1 MSFTLIGKHEKDSRN
16 NRDGFVTAMLDLM
29 EKDSKVMHVDCD
41 LENCINTGKLAKAF
55 PEQTVNAGIA
65 EANAMGVAAGLAA
78 TGRTVFMHS
87 FGCFASRRAFDQAF
101 MSAAYAKLPV
111 HVIGSDPG
119 VCAAY
124 NGGTH
129 MPFEDCALYMSVPE
143 AVVIDP
149 VDYAQINCLTKKLAA
164 SGKFS
169 YMRMIRK
176 GFTTVYG
183 DGSDFEIGKG
193 VTLKEGKDVAIIA
206 SGIMVDEALK
216 AQEQLAAEG
225 ISAKVIDMFTWKPLD
240 EQLILDSAAECGAI
254 VTAENHQVKVGLGS
268 AVANVVIKNN
278 PVPMEMVG
286 VEDRFGQVGA
296 ESFLREEYGLTA
308 AYNLEDAAR
317 KAVALSKGEPVPA
330 DMLDIDMP
338 KAELEA
344 LIERETSKMAP
355 TQKYYRGF
363 FSGGT
368 LADESMKLSI
378 GKLGHIYSNI
388 PLKPEDKIENPLTAE
403 YKENTCID
411 FGEDEFTE
419 GKPHPM
425 IDLTLRCER
434 ILRDAHDPTL
444 AILQC
449 DCVIGYGSNANPA
462 EELSAAIA
470 KAKEIA
476 ASEGRYIS
484 AICSIVGTE
493 GDPQNLTETRKQL
506 EAAGAIVVRSNA
518 QSTYLVHHMLD
529 KLNGGKY

>member
-16 NRDGFVTAMLDLM
+16 NRDGYVTAMLDLM

-124 NGGTH
+124 NGGAR
-129 MPFEDCALYMSVPE
+129 MPFF
-143 AVVIDP
+143 
-149 VDYAQINCLTKKLAA
+149 AQINCQTKKLAA

-308 AYNLEDAAR
+308 AHIVEAAKKAIAR
-317 KAVALSKGEPVPA
+317 K
-330 DMLDIDMP
+330 
-338 KAELEA
+338 
-344 LIERETSKMAP
+344 
-355 TQKYYRGF
+355 
-363 FSGGT
+363 
-368 LADESMKLSI
+368 
-378 GKLGHIYSNI
+378 
-388 PLKPEDKIENPLTAE
+388 
-403 YKENTCID
+403 
-411 FGEDEFTE
+411 
-419 GKPHPM
+419 
-425 IDLTLRCER
+425 
-434 ILRDAHDPTL
+434 
-444 AILQC
+444 
-449 DCVIGYGSNANPA
+449 
-462 EELSAAIA
+462 
-470 KAKEIA
+470 
-476 ASEGRYIS
+476 
-484 AICSIVGTE
+484 
-493 GDPQNLTETRKQL
+493 
-506 EAAGAIVVRSNA
+506 
-518 QSTYLVHHMLD
+518 
-529 KLNGGKY
+529 NG

>member
-1 MSFTLIGKHEKDSRN
+1 METKQPQTPPAEARENIMGTMEINPLLIKLSVPMMISMLVQALYNVVDSV
-16 NRDGFVTAMLDLM
+16 FVSHVSESALTAVSLAFSLQNVMIAVGVGTGVGVNAMLSKSLG
-29 EKDSKVMHVDCD
+29 EK
-41 LENCINTGKLAKAF
+41 N
-55 PEQTVNAGIA
+55 QRR
-65 EANAMGVAAGLAA
+65 ANATAENGIFLSLCSFVVFLVIGLTCMKPYFYAQTGDEAIARQGIQYLSVCCIFSLGLFTQTMGEKLLAA

-149 VDYAQINCLTKKLAA
+149 VDYAQINCLTKKLAE

-308 AYNLEDAAR
+308 AHIVEAAKKAIAR
-317 KAVALSKGEPVPA
+317 K
-330 DMLDIDMP
+330 
-338 KAELEA
+338 
-344 LIERETSKMAP
+344 
-355 TQKYYRGF
+355 
-363 FSGGT
+363 
-368 LADESMKLSI
+368 
-378 GKLGHIYSNI
+378 
-388 PLKPEDKIENPLTAE
+388 
-403 YKENTCID
+403 
-411 FGEDEFTE
+411 
-419 GKPHPM
+419 
-425 IDLTLRCER
+425 
-434 ILRDAHDPTL
+434 
-444 AILQC
+444 
-449 DCVIGYGSNANPA
+449 
-462 EELSAAIA
+462 
-470 KAKEIA
+470 
-476 ASEGRYIS
+476 
-484 AICSIVGTE
+484 
-493 GDPQNLTETRKQL
+493 
-506 EAAGAIVVRSNA
+506 
-518 QSTYLVHHMLD
+518 
-529 KLNGGKY
+529 NG

>member
-193 VTLKEGKDVAIIA
+193 EQLTEGNDIAIVAT
-206 SGIMVDEALK
+206 GLMVNEARK
-216 AQEQLAAEG
+216 AAETLAAEG
-225 ISAKVIDMFTWKPLD
+225 IHARVINIHTIKPLD
-240 EQLILDSAAECGAI
+240 EDIILKAARECGKI
-254 VTAENHQVKVGLGS
+254 VTAEEHNVIGGLGE
-268 AVANVVIKNN
+268 AVCSLLSEKLPT
-278 PVPMEMVG
+278 PVRRVG
-286 VEDRFGQVGA
+286 VQDKFGCSGPA
-296 ESFLREEYGLTA
+296 WDLLKEYGL
-308 AYNLEDAAR
+308 DAATIC
-317 KAVALSKGEPVPA
+317 K
-330 DMLDIDMP
+330 
-338 KAELEA
+338 
-344 LIERETSKMAP
+344 T
-355 TQKYYRGF
+355 
-363 FSGGT
+363 
-368 LADESMKLSI
+368 
-378 GKLGHIYSNI
+378 
-388 PLKPEDKIENPLTAE
+388 
-403 YKENTCID
+403 
-411 FGEDEFTE
+411 
-419 GKPHPM
+419 
-425 IDLTLRCER
+425 
-434 ILRDAHDPTL
+434 
-444 AILQC
+444 
-449 DCVIGYGSNANPA
+449 
-462 EELSAAIA
+462 
-470 KAKEIA
+470 AKE
-476 ASEGRYIS
+476 
-484 AICSIVGTE
+484 
-493 GDPQNLTETRKQL
+493 
-506 EAAGAIVVRSNA
+506 
-518 QSTYLVHHMLD
+518 ML
-529 KLNGGKY
+529 GK